1 MIIFNIPGFLVERLL
16 CNFAGMKKQL
26 IVGLVG
32 LVYLVFCCAGLGLTL
47 SAPQQEAVYFVHTDG
62 HSDEYHASVPAKS
75 AIKAFFAKKPVKANP
90 STFHPP
96 IFFASIAC
104 SGISRAQIIP
114 VNQFPGNSNADRFLL
129 HCSFLL

>member
-1 MIIFNIPGFLVERLL
+1 LIIFNIPGFLVERLI

-47 SAPQQEAVYFVHTDG
+47 AAPQQEAVYFVHTDG

-90 STFHPP
+90 STVNPAFC
-96 IFFASIAC
+96 FATTAC
-104 SGISRAQIIP
+104 SGISSAQIIA
-114 VNQFPGNSNADRFLL
+114 VNQLPVKSNADRFLL